1 LLKVMASST
10 KQQQLLLQRKGKA
23 AAEKGAPAAAEKVVV
38 AVRAAIRE
46 ISKTA
51 IVWALTHV
59 VQPGGSIIL
68 LVVIPAQSSGTLF
81 LPFFCNYMR
90 PLQMQ
95 FSCIA
100 VLFGGINC
108 SASCTQ
114 MHVSLHS

>member
-68 LVVIPAQSSGTLF
+68 LVVIPAQSSGTPF
-81 LPFFCNYMR
+81 LPFAAITCVLCKCSF
-90 PLQMQ
+90 
-95 FSCIA
+95 A
-100 VLFGGINC
+100 VLPCCSVGLNC
-108 SASCTQ
+108 SASCT
-114 MHVSLHS
+114 HISLLS